1 VLLFHTILLAVLI
14 GAVCLAVVHP
24 SAPREPWWHRL
35 VCVVPLSLL
44 VGFVLA
50 VVGSG

>member
-1 VLLFHTILLAVLI
+1 VSWYHALVLAVLI
-14 GAVCLAVVHP
+14 GAVTLYAAHP

-44 VGFVLA
+44 VGIVLS
-50 VVGSG
+50 VSSS

>member
-1 VLLFHTILLAVLI
+1 VFWYHAVLFAVLI
-14 GAVCLAVVHP
+14 GAVALYGVHP

-44 VGFVLA
+44 VGVVLS
-50 VVGSG
+50 VFSS